1 MDQSF
6 DARGIKATGGI
17 DARGIKAPPAPPG
30 CPECG
35 TALRASGPGRRPVY
49 CSRACS
55 SKAYRKRRTES
66 QQDAVADALVSSR
79 VEIPA
84 GADGGEQELLDLA
97 AAVQRATARYLQQL
111 DQAQRGE
118 GDDPRCNQALQ
129 RLDAAVTGATQRL
142 VRQAHVLRYEMTSAR
157 LRAER
162 AAATIAPIPATP
174 VGPAGTA
181 PAAPPAGP
189 DANLVPTR
197 VESAGP
203 AVNLVPTRV
212 ESAGRPTANVVPAR
226 VETDRPGV
234 DIVPPLVPTPDRGVP
249 DRAALTPAP
258 EFSVSPRVETPGP
271 VLGVAHQQLLTA
283 DRPSRSTVPRP
294 SAAAPTSLLRSAAPQ
309 PVVAEVPEQLRLAL
323 AEQRTST
330 SPLARGLGAPTDTW
344 NVPGSDLVLEGW
356 GADPG
361 LFAVRR
367 PDRRLVGWI
376 AAAGDGGG
384 WSAFVDGRQV
394 VDAADGEP
402 WLSQGPQHAV
412 SLLQAALDPRST

>member
-6 DARGIKATGGI
+6 DARGIKATDGI

-55 SKAYRKRRTES
+55 SKAYRKRRTEG

-84 GADGGEQELLDLA
+84 DADGGEQELLDLA

-111 DQAQRGE
+111 DQARRGE

-162 AAATIAPIPATP
+162 AGAATAPVPPAP

-189 DANLVPTR
+189 GADLVPTR

-203 AVNLVPTRV
+203 GADLVPTRV
-212 ESAGRPTANVVPAR
+212 ESAGPGVDLVPTR
-226 VETDRPGV
+226 VETDRPV
-234 DIVPPLVPTPDRGVP
+234 ADIVPPLVPTPGRDVP
-249 DRAALTPAP
+249 DRAALAPAP
-258 EFSVSPRVETPGP
+258 GNSDSPRVETPGP

-402 WLSQGPQHAV
+402 WLSQDPQHAV